1 MAEKWK
7 KFSQEPRQEQSDV
20 IYEVEDTIVVRRVRK
35 SDLENQKANLQKR
48 MDEVDADLAKL
59 DELEKVK

>member
-59 DELEKVK
+59 DELEKAK

>member
-59 DELEKVK
+59 DELEKAQ